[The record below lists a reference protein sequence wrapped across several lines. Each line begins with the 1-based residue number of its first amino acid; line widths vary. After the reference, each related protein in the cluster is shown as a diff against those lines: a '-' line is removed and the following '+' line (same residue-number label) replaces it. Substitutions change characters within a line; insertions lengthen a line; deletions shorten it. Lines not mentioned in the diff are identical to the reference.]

1 MAFADFQTKQKQNK
15 QKSIIREYFTKRN
28 GQLLCL
34 SDDPTILSLLR
45 ATVKEM
51 GLPASELVVFV
62 PDPSKLLKAITDSF
76 AAHKRPALFIES
88 VMSGSGETSFMV
100 RQFKESFPD
109 LRIFAMTTTSEK
121 ARIML
126 LYESGADNF
135 ILKPISSIDLIDK
148 MAVTLREPST
158 IRQLLDKARKFVIK
172 NVSSEAIKITQGVLK
187 VKPDSAS
194 GYVVLGDALR
204 VSGNRDKAQVAYE
217 RACKY
222 SQDYLEPLQKLVD
235 LAKEDG
241 KTDMQLEYLKR
252 LDELSPMNAQRKVE
266 MAELQ
271 MEMGNM
277 DEAKKL
283 FDGAVNRA
291 YKNAM
296 QQVALMS
303 EKIAMSLQD
312 KDPAQAEKYLRKC
325 LDLKGKD
332 LTADDLTT
340 FNQLGICLRKQG
352 RWLDAIV
359 EYKRALQIAP
369 NSSELYYNIAMA
381 HAEGKEYENANRFML
396 KALGLNSSLPRTS
409 PVVAYNMAQVLS
421 LGYSKDKAKQ
431 AAEIALELDPDYEP
445 AKKLLAQMKAAE
457 TPAV

>member
-15 QKSIIREYFTKRN
+15 QKSIIRDYFTKRS

-76 AAHKRPALFIES
+76 AARKRPALFIES

-109 LRIFAMTTTSEK
+109 LRIFAMTTSSEK

-172 NVSSEAIKITQGVLK
+172 NVGSEAIKITQGVLK

-222 SQDYLEPLQKLVD
+222 SQD
-235 LAKEDG
+235 
-241 KTDMQLEYLKR
+241 
-252 LDELSPMNAQRKVE
+252 
-266 MAELQ
+266 
-271 MEMGNM
+271 
-277 DEAKKL
+277 
-283 FDGAVNRA
+283 
-291 YKNAM
+291 
-296 QQVALMS
+296 
-303 EKIAMSLQD
+303 
-312 KDPAQAEKYLRKC
+312 
-325 LDLKGKD
+325 
-332 LTADDLTT
+332 
-340 FNQLGICLRKQG
+340 
-352 RWLDAIV
+352 
-359 EYKRALQIAP
+359 
-369 NSSELYYNIAMA
+369 
-381 HAEGKEYENANRFML
+381 
-396 KALGLNSSLPRTS
+396 
-409 PVVAYNMAQVLS
+409 
-421 LGYSKDKAKQ
+421 
-431 AAEIALELDPDYEP
+431 
-445 AKKLLAQMKAAE
+445 
-457 TPAV
+457 

>member
-1 MAFADFQTKQKQNK
+1 MAFADFQAKQKQNK
-15 QKSIIREYFTKRN
+15 QKTIIREYFTKRH

-51 GLPASELVVFV
+51 ALPAAELVVFV
-62 PDPSKLLKAITDSF
+62 PDPSRLLKAITDSF
-76 AAHKRPALFIES
+76 AAGKRPALFIES

-109 LRIFAMTTTSEK
+109 LRIFAMTTSSEK

-148 MAVTLREPST
+148 MAITLREPSV
-158 IRQLLDKARKFVIK
+158 IRQLLDKARKFVVR
-172 NVSSEAIKITQGVLK
+172 NVGSEAIKITQGVLK

-204 VSGNRDKAQVAYE
+204 VSGSRDKAQIAYE

-266 MAELQ
+266 M
-271 MEMGNM
+271 

-303 EKIAMSLQD
+303 EKIAMSLQE

-325 LDLKGKD
+325 LELKGKD

-369 NSSELYYNIAMA
+369 NSSELFYNIAMA

-396 KALGLNSSLPRTS
+396 KALALNSSLPRTS

-421 LGYSKDKAKQ
+421 FGYSKDKARQ
-431 AAEIALELDPDYEP
+431 AAEISLELDPDYEP
-445 AKKLLAQMKAAE
+445 AKKLLAQLKAAE
-457 TPAV
+457 SGAAS